1 LTPTTEI
8 IVAGGERHRVQGD
21 AKQIEALIIDAA
33 RGSMM
38 EFAWMIDA
46 ESGEDLALNPE
57 QIVMIRA
64 LAS

>member
-1 LTPTTEI
+1 MTPTTEI

>member
-1 LTPTTEI
+1 MTPTTEI

-57 QIVMIRA
+57 HIAMIRA